1 MFYKQLSNG
10 KYRYYEKY
18 YDEREE
24 KWKQVSITMVS
35 KSRRVQAEAKRLLE
49 QKISDKQN
57 QLVYNKDI
65 TFESVVF
72 EWLSIRKEEVKVS
85 TYHRQLVIVKQAL
98 TYFGSEKVRL
108 VTNTKLQRY
117 IMNNNWSFGY
127 RRLHRALLSLIFK
140 YALDVGYITENP
152 INNVVLPRNKKDVS
166 ELVKQREKFLTKEQ
180 MTDYL
185 VYLKNQGCNRTIN
198 LLAEFLYLTG
208 LRSGEALALEWDSI
222 DECNR
227 TIKVKQTLFV
237 SRSVSEYMLVSPK
250 TINSYREIYYNKRVG
265 EILRELRDLKQYDSN
280 FVFQGKSGMPIS
292 LSTIN
297 TYLKRTFERSNVK
310 KYDGFKLTSH
320 VLRHSHISLLAEM
333 QVPLKLIME
342 RVGHGDEK
350 TTLGIYT
357 HVTNA
362 MKDDFAK
369 ELDLVELTKN

>member
-1 MFYKQLSNG
+1 MFYKQLSSG

-18 YDEREE
+18 YDEREG

-35 KSRRVQAEAKRLLE
+35 KTRRVQAEARRLLE
-49 QKISDKQN
+49 QKINDKQN
-57 QLVYNKDI
+57 QLIYNKDI

-72 EWLSIRKEEVKVS
+72 EWLSIRKEEIKVS

-98 TYFGSEKVRL
+98 AYFGSEKLRL
-108 VTNTKLQRY
+108 VTNVKLQRY
-117 IMNNNWSFGY
+117 IMNNNWSSGY
-127 RRLHRALLSLIFK
+127 RRLHRAVLSLIFK
-140 YALDVGYITENP
+140 YAVDIGYITENP
-152 INNVVLPRNKKDVS
+152 IDKVVLPKNKKDVS
-166 ELVKQREKFLTKEQ
+166 ALVRQREKFLTKEQ

-185 VYLKNQGCNRTIN
+185 DYLENYGCNKRVN

-208 LRSGEALALEWDSI
+208 LRSGEALALEWDSV
-222 DECNR
+222 DELNR
-227 TIKVKQTLFV
+227 LIKVEQTLFV
-237 SRSVSEYMLVSPK
+237 SRSVSEYLLVSPK
-250 TINSYREIYYNKRVG
+250 TINSYREIYYNKRVA
-265 EILRELRDLKQYDSN
+265 EILIELRELKQTDSN

-292 LSTIN
+292 LSTVN
-297 TYLKRTFERSNVK
+297 TYLKRTFEKSNIK

-357 HVTNA
+357 HVTNS

-369 ELDLVELTKN
+369 ELEFITLTKN